1 MPQRRSSGSCC
12 NWMTLPFSDS
22 FEFDCRSWTGIRTVT
37 SSAYPS
43 NRLVHP
49 VDGAPT
55 RGASVSFSNLPTIPN
70 TPCTR
75 VTTGGH
81 RVRWRARINVR
92 SGAK

>member
-55 RGASVSFSNLPTIPN
+55 RGASVSFSNLPTIPY
-70 TPCTR
+70 TPCQS
-75 VTTGGH
+75 
-81 RVRWRARINVR
+81 RILPGPNH
-92 SGAK
+92 